1 MYPLVY
7 MCFIVIRTL
16 IYIFEDIDE
25 CATLNPCHVNANCQN
40 QLGTFECICKAG
52 YKGDGYNCT
61 CKDTYT
67 QFIFYTL

>member
-1 MYPLVY
+1 MYLVY
-7 MCFIVIRTL
+7 IMCLKSLLYFDIFFI
-16 IYIFEDIDE
+16 DIDE

-40 QLGTFECICKAG
+40 QLGTFECKCKAG

-67 QFIFYTL
+67 QVIFYTL